1 MNTNSIPK
9 SFWII
14 SIAALIWNL
23 MGLSAFFMQVMMTP
37 ETLATL
43 SSEEQA
49 LYNATPSWLNLVFG
63 MAVIAG
69 TLGCIALLLRKS
81 MAIPI
86 LILSLIAVIFQNAYY
101 LLLTDAM
108 QVYGVTA
115 LIMPA
120 MVIIIGAYLI
130 YFARDAQSKAWIS

>member
-37 ETLATL
+37 ETLAAL

-49 LYNATPSWLNLVFG
+49 LYNATPSWLNVVFG
-63 MAVIAG
+63 VAVIAG
-69 TLGCIALLLRKS
+69 TLGCIVLLLRKS

-86 LILSLIAVIFQNAYY
+86 LIVSLIAVIVQNAYY
-101 LLLTDAM
+101 ILLTDAM

-130 YFARDAQSKAWIS
+130 YYARDAQSKAWIS

>member
-37 ETLATL
+37 ETFATL

-49 LYNATPSWLNLVFG
+49 LYNATPSWLNVIFG
-63 MAVIAG
+63 VAVIAG
-69 TLGCIALLLRKS
+69 TLGCIVLLLRKS

-86 LILSLIAVIFQNAYY
+86 LIVSLIAVIVQNAYY

-130 YFARDAQSKAWIS
+130 YYARDAQSKAWIS

>member
-86 LILSLIAVIFQNAYY
+86 LILSLIAVIAQNAYY